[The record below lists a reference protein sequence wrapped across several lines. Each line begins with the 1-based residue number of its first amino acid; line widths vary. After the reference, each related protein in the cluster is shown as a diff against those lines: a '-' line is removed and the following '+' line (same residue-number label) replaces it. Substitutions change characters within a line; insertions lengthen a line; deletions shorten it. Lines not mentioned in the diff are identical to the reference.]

1 MKHLTFALII
11 GLLITG
17 SSLAQESLVGAYRLV
32 SMARD
37 VKGVGPTENMGKS
50 PRGSLIFTPKHVI
63 FFWTAETR
71 KPGTSVE
78 EKAALY
84 DTLNGFSG
92 RYRVDG
98 NKLVIS
104 VDAAATENWTG
115 TDLIRN
121 IEWSGNRLTLT
132 TNPGRSGRDPSQ
144 TVVTRQVWEKVE

>member
-1 MKHLTFALII
+1 MKRLMSTLII
-11 GLLITG
+11 GLLVTG

-32 SMARD
+32 SMVRD
-37 VKGVGPTENMGKS
+37 VKGVGPTEYMGKA

-71 KPGTSVE
+71 KPGTSVAD
-78 EKAALY
+78 KAALY

-98 NKLVIS
+98 NKLIIS
-104 VDAAATENWTG
+104 VDASVNETWTG
-115 TDLIRN
+115 TDQVRY

-132 TNPGRSGRDPSQ
+132 TDLGRSARNPSQ
-144 TVVTRQVWEKVE
+144 TVLTRQVWEKVE